1 MKRDKLP
8 ALPTLAL
15 LVFALGAAWKGLYEL
30 AVVCIG
36 LALVMTFF
44 DARQEAA
51 YQRAEAA
58 GISMRGNRAADL
70 LFDLVMRGFAL
81 LAVLVML
88 GVISNRP
95 AM

>member
-1 MKRDKLP
+1 MVRDKLP

-30 AVVCIG
+30 AAICVGIVF
-36 LALVMTFF
+36 VMTFF

-58 GISMRGNRAADL
+58 GVSMWGNRAADL
-70 LFDLVMRGFAL
+70 VIDLVLGGLVL
-81 LAVLVML
+81 LAVLIML
-88 GVISNRP
+88 GVL
-95 AM
+95 